1 MRFGIKFQIGRKDIV
16 IDAEIEKARI
26 EYEKGQ
32 ESLWSKFWNHDRETV
47 EALAGYLQDT
57 FEDIAAAEDIPDWI
71 RDIYRGASGDNSKSN
86 PATWLG
92 SFCRGVGVTGLH
104 LSEGLMDG
112 IEHPYDSLKETAEA
126 GAYAVEN
133 IKKAPDFVKIWWKD
147 YQKKSINEKITEGVE
162 IGINAI
168 LLYETAKDIAKN
180 AKKIKNTLKERKVL
194 RNASKLTVE
203 GTEAVT
209 EEASVVSEI
218 DKLDDAMEK
227 LKKWEKSDV
236 VELEIM
242 ETGETGN
249 GASKS
254 GSGSV
259 IKNIKSKSPQ
269 QLIADGWEEV
279 TNPKMA
285 ANTTSREFYDPKS
298 GLKIRFDKGVDGAN
312 GFEAVDHYHVM
323 NPNYTN
329 KKLIII
335 WI

>member
-1 MRFGIKFQIGRKDIV
+1 MIVRFGIKFQIGRKDIV

-32 ESLWSKFWNHDRETV
+32 ESLWSKFWKHDRESV

-57 FEDIAAAEDIPDWI
+57 FEDIAAAEELPDWI

-104 LSEGLMDG
+104 FSEGLMDG

-133 IKKAPDFVKIWWKD
+133 INKAPDFVKILWKD

-180 AKKIKNTLKERKVL
+180 AKKIKNTLKEK
-194 RNASKLTVE
+194 
-203 GTEAVT
+203 
-209 EEASVVSEI
+209 
-218 DKLDDAMEK
+218 
-227 LKKWEKSDV
+227 
-236 VELEIM
+236 
-242 ETGETGN
+242 
-249 GASKS
+249 
-254 GSGSV
+254 
-259 IKNIKSKSPQ
+259 
-269 QLIADGWEEV
+269 
-279 TNPKMA
+279 
-285 ANTTSREFYDPKS
+285 F
-298 GLKIRFDKGVDGAN
+298 
-312 GFEAVDHYHVM
+312 
-323 NPNYTN
+323 
-329 KKLIII
+329 
-335 WI
+335 